1 MDASILQLVVTGL
14 SAAGAKP
21 VWDYMSGRTK
31 AKKETEERLWSEI
44 ADLKKVITNVNVRL
58 DRAKT
63 RIVELEMQAERERH
77 HWQVQLSELQD
88 QLTDLQ
94 ANNEALTGEL
104 KIATDHIES
113 LREQLRE
120 VGQIPRPR
128 PEQPRNPNGTFASP
142 NPPKKGRK

>member
-14 SAAGAKP
+14 GAAGAKP
-21 VWDYMSGRTK
+21 VWDYLSGRTA
-31 AKKETEERLWSEI
+31 AKRETEERLWAEI
-44 ADLKKVITNVNVRL
+44 ADLKKVITNVNIRL
-58 DRAKT
+58 DKAKAK
-63 RIVELEMQAERERH
+63 ISDLELQAERDSHNWER
-77 HWQVQLSELQD
+77 QISDLQD
-88 QLTDLQ
+88 QLSDLQ

-104 KIATDHIES
+104 KIASDHIES

-142 NPPKKGRK
+142 NQKKGGKK